1 MKPSSVLISENG
13 LLKLDVCDVSV
24 QVEDDGSKR
33 QRVDDSSLLIA
44 PEVVANTPCL
54 KSDVWC
60 IGMSVMKMMEGRR
73 RVMNNREAI
82 EEPYSLCGWSYDL
95 IDFVSHCLV
104 RDVEKRAS
112 VSELLEVSI
121 LSLNDE

>member
-54 KSDVWC
+54 KSDVWSL
-60 IGMSVMKMMEGRR
+60 GMSVMKMTEGWDPFATNTNEMDGR
-73 RVMNNREAI
+73 NH
-82 EEPYSLCGWSYDL
+82 SKWSYEL
-95 IDFVSHCLV
+95 ADFVSRCLLM
-104 RDVEKRAS
+104 DVNARAS
-112 VSELLEVSI
+112 VRDLLNVSVVEM
-121 LSLNDE
+121 N